1 MLRSL
6 FSLLKSPVHSFPA
19 LAAAIGCLVSGYST
33 FNGVAEIFPDFRYSM
48 LAALG
53 LATIIQLGMV
63 TSTLAFREQTSMRA
77 LFGVVIAFTVVMS
90 SFTSYV
96 FYYRGFSEETI
107 TKERL
112 LERQESLRAYLVD
125 VRGQTAGVLGTLQEA
140 GAELARRVEI
150 EESSGG
156 GLRNLSSPYLQ
167 KLIEESQLDVDL
179 RRVQSGTG
187 DRYRFLIAVQPRIDQ
202 MQREVAAGLQ
212 SIDAEIESLAASET
226 VDDAMLR
233 SSYARASAAIPVK
246 RIEELIGTTFATVAV
261 DPAILDTAPLEEE
274 EYWQRAATELAAGA
288 PSAVVFAT
296 IALFMDLM
304 IVFFAFIAGT
314 TKVAASA
321 ARLPFDHWIE
331 IAYGT
336 RREEGV
342 RRWLSALDGTR
353 LVRDGAVLHRVDQR
367 LLDGERDV
375 QCGRLLRQDGYVR
388 QLLMED
394 GGASWCLTDS
404 AYAGLVD
411 MARSGS
417 APAPATQEMPAVS

>member
-6 FSLLKSPVHSFPA
+6 FSFLKSPVHSFPA

-33 FNGVAEIFPDFRYSM
+33 FNGVAEIFPDFGYSV

-53 LATIIQLGMV
+53 LAAIIQLGMV
-63 TSTLAFREQTSMRA
+63 TSTLAFREQPAMRP
-77 LFGVVIAFTVVMS
+77 LFGAVIAFTVVMS

-112 LERQESLRAYLVD
+112 VERQESLRAYLVD
-125 VRGQTAGVLGTLQEA
+125 VRAQTAGVLGTLQGA
-140 GAELARRVEI
+140 SAELARRIEI

-156 GLRNLSSPYLQ
+156 GLRNLSNPYLQ
-167 KLIEESQLDVDL
+167 KLIEESSLDVDL

-187 DRYRFLIAVQPRIDQ
+187 ERYRFLIAVEPRLQ
-202 MQREVAAGLQ
+202 KMQQEVATGLA
-212 SIDAEIESLAASET
+212 SIDGEIEALAQSDS

-233 SSYARASAAIPVK
+233 RSYARASAAVPSK
-246 RIEELIGTTFATVAV
+246 RIEELTGAFTTVAV

-274 EYWQRAATELAAGA
+274 EYWQRAASELAAGA
-288 PSAVVFAT
+288 PAAVVFAT

-304 IVFFAFIAGT
+304 IVFFAYIAGT
-314 TKVAASA
+314 TKMAASA
-321 ARLPFDHWIE
+321 ARLPFHHWIE

-336 RREEGV
+336 RLEEGV

-353 LVRDGAVLHRVDQR
+353 LVRDGAILHRVDQR
-367 LLDGERDV
+367 LLDSERDV

-388 QLLMED
+388 QVVMED
-394 GGASWCLTDS
+394 GTASWCLTDG
-404 AYAGLVD
+404 AYAGLVEL
-411 MARSGS
+411 ARSGAS
-417 APAPATQEMPAVS
+417 QAAAVVQQEPALS